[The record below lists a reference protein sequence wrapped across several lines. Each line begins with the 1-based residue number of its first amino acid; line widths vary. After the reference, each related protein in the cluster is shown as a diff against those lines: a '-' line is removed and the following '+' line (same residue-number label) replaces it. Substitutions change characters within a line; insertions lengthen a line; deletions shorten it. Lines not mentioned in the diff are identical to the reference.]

1 MRILVA
7 MKVPM
12 WLLRLLMSYLEHRK
26 MILRFRG
33 CSSDPEDMPGGM
45 PQGTLLGV
53 ILYILY
59 INPVGFPSEVTINI
73 SDTIHEYWN
82 ALDGI
87 PDTTMNNEKLP
98 KTVQSIKFM
107 DDATLQEKID
117 LRRELATNRDR
128 SGPLP
133 SWELGIT
140 QDNGKVLP
148 QDNCEIQTQIDI
160 IKKLSDEREMTL
172 NTSKTCLFMINFTH
186 QYQFRPLMTI
196 PGCDELLDR
205 VLETKLLGYWF
216 SIDMKTNRHVEHI
229 LSISYKR
236 LWAIRKLKQAG
247 ISNEDILHFYF
258 VKIRSVLESNCPV
271 FHSMLT
277 KENTD
282 DIERIQK
289 IVLRI
294 VMNTEYS
301 GYHNACITLNVPTL
315 QTRRV
320 KLSLSFALKCVASDK
335 FNHFFKQNIHT
346 NIRSPD
352 MFDVPFAHTSR
363 YFNSPKVYLTR
374 LLNNYFRNEQNIECS
389 LLVPKT

>member
-1 MRILVA
+1 
-7 MKVPM
+7 
-12 WLLRLLMSYLEHRK
+12 
-26 MILRFRG
+26 
-33 CSSDPEDMPGGM
+33 
-45 PQGTLLGV
+45 
-53 ILYILY
+53 
-59 INPVGFPSEVTINI
+59 
-73 SDTIHEYWN
+73 
-82 ALDGI
+82 
-87 PDTTMNNEKLP
+87 
-98 KTVQSIKFM
+98 
-107 DDATLQEKID
+107 
-117 LRRELATNRDR
+117 
-128 SGPLP
+128 
-133 SWELGIT
+133 
-140 QDNGKVLP
+140 
-148 QDNCEIQTQIDI
+148 
-160 IKKLSDEREMTL
+160 
-172 NTSKTCLFMINFTH
+172 
-186 QYQFRPLMTI
+186 
-196 PGCDELLDR
+196 
-205 VLETKLLGYWF
+205 
-216 SIDMKTNRHVEHI
+216 
-229 LSISYKR
+229 
-236 LWAIRKLKQAG
+236 
-247 ISNEDILHFYF
+247 
-258 VKIRSVLESNCPV
+258 
-271 FHSMLT
+271 MLT